1 LHNLILSTA
10 VSKATKSICIIVGNH
25 VHVEETVFLEA
36 WSSCLN
42 KEQNYKNKQTM
53 IKKTFA
59 RGFTLIE
66 LLVVIAIIGILASVV
81 LASLNTA
88 RDKGTDAAVQSSI
101 NNVRAQANIFGSQSN
116 GSVDF
121 SGLCDDANINQIEA
135 DITAKV
141 SAPYCDDDVDTWVF
155 AAPLQTGGYICM
167 DSTGTAETDAAGT
180 LPSSGT
186 ACP

>member
-1 LHNLILSTA
+1 MILKT
-10 VSKATKSICIIVGNH
+10 
-25 VHVEETVFLEA
+25 
-36 WSSCLN
+36 LN
-42 KEQNYKNKQTM
+42 
-53 IKKTFA
+53 

-101 NNVRAQANIFGSQSN
+101 NNVRAQANIFGSKSN
-116 GSVDF
+116 GTVDYD
-121 SGLCDDANINQIEA
+121 GLCADPAVAQITT

-141 SAPYCDDDVDTWVF
+141 SLPFCNENNDDLWIY

-167 DSTGTAETDAAGT
+167 DSTGVADTAATGT
-180 LPSSGT
+180 LPGGATTYS
-186 ACP
+186 CP